1 MDDLQ
6 IARAVH
12 AAAVVVWI
20 GGLAMATT
28 VILPLVRGKEW
39 PAEKRL
45 ILFEAIERR
54 FVWQARTA
62 VVLVG
67 LSGFYMVSRYDLW
80 NRFAVISFWW
90 MHAMVAIWL
99 IFTLLLF
106 VIEPFILHS
115 RVRRAPSGDE
125 PTFTLLHLAHWT
137 LLILSIVTVLAA
149 VAGSHGAVL
158 THWGGPPALPGRQ
171 QKFDVF
177 GSVHRRISLREQP
190 STREDFQRW
199 TSLRV

>member
-1 MDDLQ
+1 M
-6 IARAVH
+6 H

-28 VILPLVRGKEW
+28 VILPLVWGKEW

-80 NRFAVISFWW
+80 NRFAY
-90 MHAMVAIWL
+90 
-99 IFTLLLF
+99 
-106 VIEPFILHS
+106 
-115 RVRRAPSGDE
+115 
-125 PTFTLLHLAHWT
+125 
-137 LLILSIVTVLAA
+137 
-149 VAGSHGAVL
+149 
-158 THWGGPPALPGRQ
+158 LPGELEARVAAFVEHYNHARDHESLGNLTPADVYFGRGEAILQERARIKRQ
-171 QKFDVF
+171 TLMD
-177 GSVHRRISLREQP
+177 RRLRHHAQGA
-190 STREDFQRW
+190 
-199 TSLRV
+199 